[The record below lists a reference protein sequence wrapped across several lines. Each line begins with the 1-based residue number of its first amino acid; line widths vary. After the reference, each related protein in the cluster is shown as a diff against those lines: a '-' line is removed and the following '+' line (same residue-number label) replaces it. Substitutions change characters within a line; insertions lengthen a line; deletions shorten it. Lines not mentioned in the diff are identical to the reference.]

1 MFHKPQHT
9 ETMDITSQFLN
20 LSTSDTN
27 SLLKGGILLKGRSRS
42 TRQPVHMMMLVDTS
56 GSMDDANKLESV
68 KKSLQ
73 VMLVL
78 LSDQDRL
85 SLVTFDDTSKVHLN
99 RTTPTATDREAISY
113 RISGL
118 HTNGSTNMSA
128 GLLEM
133 RERIEDASVGRKQG
147 ILMLTD
153 GLANMGVMDTPG
165 LVNIVRR
172 ILQEKPGVSIST
184 VGYGADH
191 NTDLLT
197 EIAKEGGGA
206 YNVVKSLED
215 VASTFGDVLGGLM
228 SISVQRATLEFPP
241 GFKVYSS
248 YPTTVEPSGFTHVNI
263 GDIYSDTEIT
273 VLYEGNPTMGPIR
286 VLGTDMM
293 TLDTI
298 DTLTAP
304 ELVADDDAFM
314 TCFVVAQFRKEV
326 SDLLKA
332 MRLRRTVVTAQEI
345 QNLMQRIRENTRIQE
360 HPIVPFLIEDLQQ
373 AFDISSGNRM
383 MSQEEATEM
392 AQHSAY
398 IGMSRGLRTQTS
410 NVSYIPPPPPNG
422 RIRRQRAVG
431 ANLTVAA
438 PSFAPPDADEESQ
451 AVNPSTPPAAD
462 AAAAPPPDA
471 EDDVHLFTSPTANA
485 VQRQMLSVMRTMS
498 MQP

>member
-1 MFHKPQHT
+1 
-9 ETMDITSQFLN
+9 
-20 LSTSDTN
+20 
-27 SLLKGGILLKGRSRS
+27 
-42 TRQPVHMMMLVDTS
+42 MMMLVDTS

-68 KKSLQ
+68 KRSLQ

-99 RTTPTATDREAISY
+99 RTTPTASDREAISY

-118 HTNGSTNMSA
+118 HTNGSTNMSS

-133 RERIEDASVGRKQG
+133 RERIEDADSGRKQG

-241 GFKVYSS
+241 GYKVLTS

-273 VLYEGNPTMGPIR
+273 VLYEGNPSMGPIR

-298 DTLTAP
+298 DTLSAP
-304 ELVADDDAFM
+304 DMVADEESFL
-314 TCFVVAQFRKEV
+314 TCFVVAQFRREV
-326 SDLLKA
+326 SELLKSI
-332 MRLRRTVVTAQEI
+332 RSRRTTVTAQEI
-345 QNLMQRIRENTRIQE
+345 SNVMQRIRENTRIQE
-360 HPIVPFLIEDLQQ
+360 HPIVPFLLEDLQQ
-373 AFDISSGNRM
+373 AHDILAGNRI
-383 MSQEEATEM
+383 MSQEEATEL

-410 NVSYIPPPPPNG
+410 NVSYVPPPRHG
-422 RIRRQRAVG
+422 IRRQRAVG
-431 ANLTVAA
+431 ANLTVEAPSLAPDELEVGAA
-438 PSFAPPDADEESQ
+438 PQ
-451 AVNPSTPPAAD
+451 TPPPVAQG
-462 AAAAPPPDA
+462 AAALLDS
-471 EDDVHLFTSPTANA
+471 DDEVGPALFTSPTANA

-498 MQP
+498 LQP

>member
-1 MFHKPQHT
+1 M
-9 ETMDITSQFLN
+9 EITSQFLN
-20 LSTSDTN
+20 TSTN
-27 SLLKGGILLKGRSRS
+27 SHKGGILLKGRSRS

-68 KKSLQ
+68 KRSLQ
-73 VMLVL
+73 IMLVL

-85 SLVTFDDTSKVHLN
+85 SLVTFDDSSKVVLN
-99 RTTPTATDREAISY
+99 RQTPTASDREAISY
-113 RISGL
+113 RINSL
-118 HTNGSTNMSA
+118 HTNGSTNMSS

-133 RERIEDASVGRKQG
+133 REAVEDAASGRKQG
-147 ILMLTD
+147 MLLLTD

-165 LVNIVRR
+165 LVAIVRR

-197 EIAKEGGGA
+197 EVAKEGGGA

-241 GFKVYSS
+241 GYKVYSS
-248 YPTTVEPSGFTHVNI
+248 YPTSVESSGFTRVSI

-273 VLYEGNPTMGPIR
+273 VLFEGDSSMGPIR

-293 TLDTI
+293 TLDSI
-298 DTLTAP
+298 D
-304 ELVADDDAFM
+304 ELSVAEVVSDDENFLA
-314 TCFVVAQFRKEV
+314 CFIVAQFRREV
-326 SDLLKA
+326 SDLLKT
-332 MRLRRTVVTAQEI
+332 MRSSSSRATAQVI
-345 QNLMQRIRENTRIQE
+345 GDLMQRIRETVRIRD
-360 HPIVPFLIEDLQQ
+360 HPIVPFLLEDLQQ
-373 AFDISSGNRM
+373 AYDIQAGNRM

-410 NVSYIPPPPPNG
+410 QVPPVAPPRLG
-422 RIRRQRAVG
+422 IRRQQAIGSPEEEENSQTSPVTPRIRS
-431 ANLTVAA
+431 LTAEP
-438 PSFAPPDADEESQ
+438 PS
-451 AVNPSTPPAAD
+451 
-462 AAAAPPPDA
+462 
-471 EDDVHLFTSPTANA
+471 LFTSPTANA

-498 MQP
+498 LQPETP

>member
-1 MFHKPQHT
+1 
-9 ETMDITSQFLN
+9 MDITSQFLN

-172 ILQEKPGVSIST
+172 ILQEKPGVSVST
-184 VGYGADH
+184 VGYGTDH

-228 SISVQRATLEFPP
+228 SISVQRASLEFPP
-241 GFKVYSS
+241 GYKVYSS

-298 DTLTAP
+298 DTLSAP
-304 ELVADDDAFM
+304 DLVTDDEAFM
-314 TCFVVAQFRKEV
+314 TCFIVAQFRKEV
-326 SDLLKA
+326 SELLKV
-332 MRLRRTVVTAQEI
+332 MRGRHTSVGAQEI
-345 QNLMQRIRENTRIQE
+345 QSLMQRIRENTRIQE
-360 HPIVPFLIEDLQQ
+360 HPIVPFLLEDLQQ
-373 AFDISSGNRM
+373 AFDISSTNRM
-383 MSQEEATEM
+383 MSQEEATEL

-410 NVSYIPPPPPNG
+410 NVSYVPPPNG

-451 AVNPSTPPAAD
+451 AVNPSTPPAA

-471 EDDVHLFTSPTANA
+471 EDDAHLFTSPTANA
-485 VQRQMLSVMRTMS
+485 VQRQMLNVMRTMS

>member
-1 MFHKPQHT
+1 M
-9 ETMDITSQFLN
+9 EITSQFLN
-20 LSTSDTN
+20 TTS
-27 SLLKGGILLKGRSRS
+27 SLTRKGGILLKGRSRS
-42 TRQPVHMMMLVDTS
+42 TRQPIHMMMLVDTS

-68 KKSLQ
+68 KRSLQ

-85 SLVTFDDTSKVHLN
+85 SLVTFDDTSKVVLN
-99 RTTPTATDREAISY
+99 RCTPTASDREAISY
-113 RISGL
+113 RISSL
-118 HTNGSTNMSA
+118 HTNGSTNMSS
-128 GLLEM
+128 GLLDI
-133 RERIEDASVGRKQG
+133 RETVEDAASGRKQG

-165 LVNIVRR
+165 LVAIVRR

-241 GFKVYSS
+241 GYKVYSS
-248 YPTTVEPSGFTHVNI
+248 YPTTVESSGFTHVSI

-273 VLYEGNPTMGPIR
+273 VLFEGDPSMGPIR

-293 TLDTI
+293 TLDSI
-298 DTLTAP
+298 DELSAP
-304 ELVADDDAFM
+304 ELVADEEAFL
-314 TCFVVAQFRKEV
+314 TCFIVAQFRREV
-326 SDLLKA
+326 SDLLKT
-332 MRLRRTVVTAQEI
+332 MRNGRGGATAQQI
-345 QNLMQRIRENTRIQE
+345 SDLMQRIRETVRIRE
-360 HPIVPFLIEDLQQ
+360 HPIVPFLLEDLQQ
-373 AFDISSGNRM
+373 AHDIRAGNRM
-383 MSQEEATEM
+383 MSQEEVTEM

-410 NVSYIPPPPPNG
+410 QVPPPPLRHG
-422 RIRRQRAVG
+422 IRRQQAIGVS
-431 ANLTVAA
+431 LA
-438 PSFAPPDADEESQ
+438 PSSQEEDSQAPMTPPLRALVPQGLTTEPPDLDG
-451 AVNPSTPPAAD
+451 
-462 AAAAPPPDA
+462 
-471 EDDVHLFTSPTANA
+471 VHFTSPTANA

-498 MQP
+498 MQPNE

>member
-1 MFHKPQHT
+1 M
-9 ETMDITSQFLN
+9 EITSQFLN
-20 LSTSDTN
+20 SSSMNSSTSR
-27 SLLKGGILLKGRSRS
+27 KGGILLKGRSRS

-68 KKSLQ
+68 KRSLQ

-85 SLVTFDDTSKVHLN
+85 SLVTFDDTSKVVLN
-99 RTTPTATDREAISY
+99 RTTPTASDREAISY
-113 RISGL
+113 RISSL
-118 HTNGSTNMSA
+118 HTNGSTNMSS
-128 GLLEM
+128 GLLDI
-133 RERIEDASVGRKQG
+133 RETVEDAASGRKQG

-165 LVNIVRR
+165 LVAIVRR

-197 EIAKEGGGA
+197 EVAKEGGGA

-241 GFKVYSS
+241 GYKVYSS
-248 YPTTVEPSGFTHVNI
+248 YPTTVESSGFTHVSI

-273 VLYEGNPTMGPIR
+273 VLFEGDPSMGPIR

-298 DTLTAP
+298 DELSAP
-304 ELVADDDAFM
+304 ELISDEDTFLA
-314 TCFVVAQFRKEV
+314 CFIVAQFRREV
-326 SDLLKA
+326 SELLKS
-332 MRLRRTVVTAQEI
+332 MRSSRNGITAQQI
-345 QNLMQRIRENTRIQE
+345 SDLMQRIRETVRIRE
-360 HPIVPFLIEDLQQ
+360 HPIVPFLLEDLQQ
-373 AFDISSGNRM
+373 AHDIRAGNRM

-410 NVSYIPPPPPNG
+410 QVPSIAPPPPY
-422 RIRRQRAVG
+422 RLRRQRAVG
-431 ANLTVAA
+431 ASLA
-438 PSFAPPDADEESQ
+438 PSSSQEEDSQAPMTPPLAPAAAAFAPPDLDEL
-451 AVNPSTPPAAD
+451 
-462 AAAAPPPDA
+462 APPP
-471 EDDVHLFTSPTANA
+471 LFTSPTANA

-498 MQP
+498 LQTPE

>member
-1 MFHKPQHT
+1 M
-9 ETMDITSQFLN
+9 EITSQFLN
-20 LSTSDTN
+20 STSG
-27 SLLKGGILLKGRSRS
+27 SRKGGILLKGRSRS

-68 KKSLQ
+68 KRSLQ

-85 SLVTFDDTSKVHLN
+85 SLVTFDDTSKVVLN
-99 RTTPTATDREAISY
+99 RVSPTASDREAISY
-113 RISGL
+113 RISSL

-128 GLLEM
+128 GLLEI
-133 RERIEDASVGRKQG
+133 REMVEDAAVERKQG

-153 GLANMGVMDTPG
+153 GLANMGVTDTPG
-165 LVNIVRR
+165 LVAIVRR
-172 ILQEKPGVSIST
+172 ILQEKPGASIST

-241 GFKVYSS
+241 GYKVYSS
-248 YPTTVEPSGFTHVNI
+248 YPTIVESSGFTHVKV

-273 VLYEGNPTMGPIR
+273 VLFEGDPSMGPIR

-293 TLDTI
+293 TLDSI
-298 DTLTAP
+298 DELSAP
-304 ELVADDDAFM
+304 ELIRDEENFL
-314 TCFVVAQFRKEV
+314 TCFIVAQYRREV
-326 SDLLKA
+326 SDLLKS
-332 MRLRRTVVTAQEI
+332 MRSTRGSISAQ
-345 QNLMQRIRENTRIQE
+345 QTSDLMQRIRECVRIRD
-360 HPIVPFLIEDLQQ
+360 HPIVPFLLEDLQQ
-373 AFDISSGNRM
+373 AHDICAANRI

-410 NVSYIPPPPPNG
+410 QVPPPLRHG
-422 RIRRQRAVG
+422 IRRQRAVG
-431 ANLTVAA
+431 VSLA
-438 PSFAPPDADEESQ
+438 PSSSQEEDENSQ
-451 AVNPSTPPAAD
+451 VPMTPPMMG
-462 AAAAPPPDA
+462 APPPQGLTTEPPDLDELGSPA
-471 EDDVHLFTSPTANA
+471 PLFTSPTANA

-498 MQP
+498 LQPGSP

>member
-1 MFHKPQHT
+1 
-9 ETMDITSQFLN
+9 MDITSQFLN
-20 LSTSDTN
+20 TSISDAN
-27 SLLKGGILLKGRSRS
+27 SSRKGGILLKGRSRS
-42 TRQPVHMMMLVDTS
+42 SRQPVHMMMLVDTS

-68 KKSLQ
+68 KRSLQ

-118 HTNGSTNMSA
+118 RTNGSTNMSA

-133 RERIEDASVGRKQG
+133 RERVEENSSGRKQG

-241 GFKVYSS
+241 GYKVYTS

-273 VLYEGNPTMGPIR
+273 VLYEGNPSMGPIR

-298 DTLTAP
+298 DSLSAP
-304 ELVADDDAFM
+304 DLVTDEDTFLS
-314 TCFVVAQFRKEV
+314 CFVVAQFRREV
-326 SDLLKA
+326 SELLKG
-332 MRLRRTVVTAQEI
+332 MRTKRNSVTVQDIT
-345 QNLMQRIRENTRIQE
+345 NLMQRVRENIRIQD
-360 HPIVPFLIEDLQQ
+360 HPIVPFLLEDLQQ
-373 AFDISSGNRM
+373 AHDILAGNRV
-383 MSQEEATEM
+383 MSQEEATEL

-410 NVSYIPPPPPNG
+410 NVSSVPPPPRRG
-422 RIRRQRAVG
+422 IRRQRAVG
-431 ANLTVAA
+431 ANLTVDATVGA
-438 PSFAPPDADEESQ
+438 APPDS
-451 AVNPSTPPAAD
+451 PPPV
-462 AAAAPPPDA
+462 AAAAAALPDS
-471 EDDVHLFTSPTANA
+471 DDEAGPQLFTSPTANA